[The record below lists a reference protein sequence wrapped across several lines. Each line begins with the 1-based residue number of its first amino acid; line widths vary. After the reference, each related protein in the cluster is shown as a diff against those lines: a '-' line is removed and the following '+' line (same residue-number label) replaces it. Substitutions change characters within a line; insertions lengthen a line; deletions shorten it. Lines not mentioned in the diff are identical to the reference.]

1 MIQFILVDDVANVY
15 GPVAAAK
22 PGTLLFFL
30 ALIMF
35 VSIALMNLVTAVIVE
50 GAIEQAKLDR
60 EVNKAYK
67 SAEAK
72 KRMPIIREMFKKID
86 TDNSGDITLDE
97 IVDVDEKTQEEMRK
111 CFQMD
116 DLVEL
121 FEIIDDDQSGTI
133 KVDEFC
139 DQLVHM
145 VTTDTSMEN
154 LRVLRQLT
162 LVRNEMSS
170 MLTEIKEMKGTMVDT
185 KDRVEEL
192 EESLDELRESWFTS
206 PKMVV
211 QDGLGGQCL
220 VVDPYAAHDR

>member
-15 GPVAAAK
+15 GPIVSAK
-22 PGTLLFFL
+22 PATLIFFL
-30 ALIMF
+30 ALVMF

-86 TDNSGDITLDE
+86 KDNSGDITLDE
-97 IVDVDEKTQEEMRK
+97 IVEVDEQTQEEMRK

-121 FEIIDDDQSGTI
+121 FEILDDDQ
-133 KVDEFC
+133 
-139 DQLVHM
+139 
-145 VTTDTSMEN
+145 
-154 LRVLRQLT
+154 
-162 LVRNEMSS
+162 
-170 MLTEIKEMKGTMVDT
+170 
-185 KDRVEEL
+185 
-192 EESLDELRESWFTS
+192 
-206 PKMVV
+206 
-211 QDGLGGQCL
+211 
-220 VVDPYAAHDR
+220 

>member
-15 GPVAAAK
+15 GPVVAAK
-22 PGTLLFFL
+22 PETLLFFL
-30 ALIMF
+30 ALVMF

-139 DQLVHM
+139 DQLVHL

-162 LVRNEMSS
+162 LVRSEMTS
-170 MLTEIKEMKGTMVDT
+170 MVTQLKEMKDTITNVDE
-185 KDRVEEL
+185 KVDDL
-192 EESLDELRESWFTS
+192 EESLEELRE
-206 PKMVV
+206 
-211 QDGLGGQCL
+211 
-220 VVDPYAAHDR
+220 